1 MADTHRI
8 APSGQGKH
16 SPVPPE
22 IERWSWGAFL
32 LNWIWGL
39 GNNTPIA
46 LLMFVPG
53 VNLVLWFVL
62 GLRGNRW
69 AWQNKTWR
77 SVEDFQRIQRVWTVF
92 GALLWAMTL
101 AVVGV
106 AFVLFLLFGNLM
118 RTSAPVTMALERLQ
132 NNPQAVALL
141 GEPIKPGFPMGSLIQ
156 DGVQGCALLH
166 VSVTGSRAEGTIYI
180 DATRDFGKWRLNRLE
195 LETDE
200 NAPRLNLAPEATGPA
215 QVGCHSKKRDEF

>member
-1 MADTHRI
+1 MTDTHI
-8 APSGQGKH
+8 DAPSGQGKH
-16 SPVPPE
+16 SPVPAE
-22 IERWSWGAFL
+22 IAHWSWGAFL

-101 AVVGV
+101 AVVVV
-106 AFVLFLLFGNLM
+106 AFGLFLLLGNLM

-132 NNPQAVALL
+132 HNPQAVALL

-166 VSVTGSRAEGTIYI
+166 VSVTGSRAEGTVYI
-180 DATRDFGKWRLNRLE
+180 DATRDLGKWRLNRLE

-200 NAPRLNLAPEATGPA
+200 NAPRLNLAPEASGPA
-215 QVGCHSKKRDEF
+215 QIACHSKKRDEF

>member
-1 MADTHRI
+1 MAETTI
-8 APSGQGKH
+8 SAPSGQGRH

-22 IERWSWGAFL
+22 IARWSWGAFL

-39 GNNTPIA
+39 GNNSPIA

-53 VNLVLWFVL
+53 VNLVMWFLL

-92 GALLWAMTL
+92 GVLLWCLTL
-101 AVVGV
+101 AVVAV
-106 AFVLFLLFGNLM
+106 AFGLFLLFSNLM
-118 RTSAPVTMALERLQ
+118 RNSAPVTMALERLQ
-132 NNPQAVALL
+132 HNPQALALL
-141 GEPIKPGFPMGSLIQ
+141 GEPIKLGFPMGSLIQ

-166 VSVTGSRAEGTIYI
+166 VSVTGNRAEGRLYI
-180 DATRDFGKWRLNRLE
+180 DATRDLGKWRFNRLE
-195 LETDE
+195 LEADE

-215 QVGCHSKKRDEF
+215 QIECKSKKRDEF

>member
-1 MADTHRI
+1 MNTLAAT
-8 APSGQGKH
+8 PSGQGKH

-22 IERWSWGAFL
+22 IARWSWGAFL

-53 VNLVLWFVL
+53 VNVVMWFML

-69 AWQNKTWR
+69 AWQNKTWK
-77 SVEDFQRIQRVWTVF
+77 SVEEFQRIQRVWSVF
-92 GALLWAMTL
+92 GALLWSATL
-101 AVVGV
+101 AVIAVG
-106 AFVLFLLFGNLM
+106 FGLFLFFSSLM
-118 RTSAPVTMALERLQ
+118 RHSAPVSMALERLHH
-132 NNPQAVALL
+132 NPQAVALL
-141 GEPIKPGFPMGSLIQ
+141 GEPIKLGFPMGSMIE

-166 VSVTGSRAEGTIYI
+166 VAVTGSRSAGRMYI
-180 DATRDFGKWRLNRLE
+180 DAKRDFGKWRLNRLE

-200 NAPRLNLAPEATGPA
+200 NAPRLNLAPEAIGPA
-215 QVGCHSKKRDEF
+215 QTECQSKKRDEF